1 MLCWFSDSFSL
12 VPIAIWK
19 VSVKICGMGITGF
32 IGPIGPSPAKNEAWH
47 HTLGQEWFTIC
58 ASIYSTHAPKAI
70 FLLLQFLPSTTWGVV
85 PFPLLCSEAALE
97 DAPSGPNSPDVPDAS
112 MIVEPDGSQDDAVA
126 EGGLGEN
133 RASEPDIW
141 LQVWFMHSYFHILY
155 YMIYVDISY
164 LYLYIS
170 MS

>member
-12 VPIAIWK
+12 VPLAIWK

-47 HTLGQEWFTIC
+47 HTLGQAWFTIC

-85 PFPLLCSEAALE
+85 PFPLLCSEAAHEFSFTGRSLIQ
-97 DAPSGPNSPDVPDAS
+97 GIRRDVSHPKVLLQIKRRNFSVFLAS
-112 MIVEPDGSQDDAVA
+112 T
-126 EGGLGEN
+126 
-133 RASEPDIW
+133 
-141 LQVWFMHSYFHILY
+141 LQRKSNQRTWSFI
-155 YMIYVDISY
+155 I
-164 LYLYIS
+164 
-170 MS
+170 